1 MKTIDPKSDATLLR
15 NAAAAPAVGTDVG
28 VVKVLDGVEVPD
40 AVESLEVV
48 TVTDGLV
55 AGEDGAEEFTV
66 PEVEPVEPADPEV
79 EPVAPPDP
87 EVESVAPPVPE
98 VEAVEPADPE
108 VESVGPADPEVE
120 SVAPVDPEAVFDVE
134 AAVDDVGESGD
145 DPDELGGID
154 MALVVDAGGA
164 PVIVVPPCVL
174 ETWLSP
180 PPLVAV
186 VGSLPSQ

>member
-1 MKTIDPKSDATLLR
+1 MEKSVKTIDPKSDVTLLR
-15 NAAAAPAVGTDVG
+15 SAAAAPAVGTDVG

-55 AGEDGAEEFTV
+55 AGEDDAEELTV

-79 EPVAPPDP
+79 ESVAPPDP

-108 VESVGPADPEVE
+108 VESV
-120 SVAPVDPEAVFDVE
+120 APVDPEAVFDVE
-134 AAVDDVGESGD
+134 AAVDDVGESDD
-145 DPDELGGID
+145 DPDELDGID
-154 MALVVDAGGA
+154 MKLVVDAGGA